1 MGRTG
6 GGVGWV
12 FVVGLWMACGRA
24 LPEDTASSTLDW
36 WDGSFCM
43 PMTCE
48 SQGLDCG
55 YAIDG
60 CGGTLHCGECAEGQ
74 ACGGGGVPNVCGP
87 CPGCP

>member
-6 GGVGWV
+6 WLAGWV
-12 FVVGLWMACGRA
+12 VLLGLWTACGRT
-24 LPEDTASSTLDW
+24 LPDDTTSRLLSRQPP
-36 WDGSFCM
+36 SFCT

-74 ACGGGGVPNVCGP
+74 ACGGGGLPNVCGP
-87 CPGCP
+87 R